1 MLLRRQRN
9 LDRRHKKMQKTL
21 IIVPM
26 KQLSDAKSRL
36 KRNIEDK
43 LRVIV
48 AKKLLDQTL
57 SRITMAIEKSRV
69 THKLSV
75 LTECDEVRSFVEKK
89 DISVITSSIKN
100 KLSESLFF
108 GVQWA
113 KSNGFSSA
121 CIIPADL
128 GNPSKEELKKFI
140 FFPLESNNM
149 VICPSR
155 DLGTNALL
163 ISPPDGIT
171 FYYGKDSFQKHL
183 EIANRNKIKT
193 TVLKLKS
200 LTFDIDAMED
210 LQELLIEFPDFLG
223 DGDVYH
229 E

>member
-1 MLLRRQRN
+1 
-9 LDRRHKKMQKTL
+9 MQKTL

-26 KQLSDAKSRL
+26 KQLSNAKSRL
-36 KRNIEDK
+36 KKGVSNS
-43 LRVIV
+43 LRVSV
-48 AKKLLDQTL
+48 AKQLLDQTL
-57 SRITMAIEKSRV
+57 ARVKIAIEKSKE
-69 THKLSV
+69 TYKIAV
-75 LTECDEVRSFVEKK
+75 LTECDEVRYFVEKK

-100 KLSESLFF
+100 ELSETLFF
-108 GVQWA
+108 GVKWA

-128 GNPSKEELKKFI
+128 GDPSTEELKKFI
-140 FFPLESNNM
+140 LFPLKSNNM

-171 FYYGKDSFQKHL
+171 FYYGKDSFQKHI

-200 LTFDIDAMED
+200 LTFDIDTMED
-210 LQELLIEFPDFLG
+210 LQELLIESPDFLG
-223 DGDVYH
+223 DRNVYH
-229 E
+229 G

>member
-1 MLLRRQRN
+1 
-9 LDRRHKKMQKTL
+9 
-21 IIVPM
+21 M

-43 LRVIV
+43 LRVNV

-57 SRITMAIEKSRV
+57 SRITRAIEKCKE
-69 THKLSV
+69 TYKLSV

-100 KLSESLFF
+100 ELSEALFF
-108 GVQWA
+108 GVKWA

-128 GNPSKEELKKFI
+128 GDPSTEELKKFI
-140 FFPLESNNM
+140 LFPLKSNNM

-171 FYYGKDSFQKHL
+171 FYYGKDSFQKHI

-210 LQELLIEFPDFLG
+210 LQELLAELPDFLG
-223 DGDVYH
+223 DRNVYH
-229 E
+229 G

>member
-1 MLLRRQRN
+1 
-9 LDRRHKKMQKTL
+9 MQKTL

-36 KRNIEDK
+36 KRSMADR
-43 LRVIV
+43 LRVNV
-48 AKKLLDQTL
+48 AKKLLNQTL
-57 SRITMAIEKSRV
+57 FRVGRAIENCKE

-100 KLSESLFF
+100 KLSKSLFF

-113 KSNGFSSA
+113 KSNGFSSV

-128 GNPSKEELKKFI
+128 GDPSTQELKKFI

-149 VICPSR
+149 VICPSK

-171 FYYGKDSFQKHL
+171 FFYGKDSFRKHL

-210 LQELLIEFPDFLG
+210 LQELLVKFPDFLG
-223 DGDVYH
+223 DGNVYH